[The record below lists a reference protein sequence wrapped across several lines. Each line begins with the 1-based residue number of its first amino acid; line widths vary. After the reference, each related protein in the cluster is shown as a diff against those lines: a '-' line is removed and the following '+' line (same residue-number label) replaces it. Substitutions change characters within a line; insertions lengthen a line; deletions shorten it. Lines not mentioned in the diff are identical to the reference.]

1 MITFLDLIIG
11 CKAESECG
19 DYSVC
24 GDGYCYRKYYMN
36 KPKVISNLKSIFN
49 LVGMPLINISLI
61 SRFY

>member
-36 KPKVISNLKSIFN
+36 KPIVISNLK
-49 LVGMPLINISLI
+49 MPLINISLI
-61 SRFY
+61 STFY

>member
-24 GDGYCYRKYYMN
+24 GDGYCYRKSYIN
-36 KPKVISNLKSIFN
+36 KPIEISNLKSI
-49 LVGMPLINISLI
+49 LKSSI
-61 SRFY
+61 SRWNKEVTN